1 MFNALDKP
9 FLDYTQEKNKNTR
22 VKTEE
27 IISCIFFK
35 YLSPGFGRGRQN
47 ALTFYFNTTK

>member
-9 FLDYTQEKNKNTR
+9 FFRLHPRKIKNTR

-47 ALTFYFNTTK
+47 ALTSYFNTTK